1 MAERLDAKI
10 RPLLITDWYPGG
22 TRCPTQ
28 SRRDCGLSCYC
39 QHAQQMGTGHH
50 GHACPWALVRVHGDA
65 HAGACHSMR
74 AVTGSGLD
82 SHPAFSK
89 SMAFLKECGVHVI
102 YEPEKYPPKNEVP
115 CRLSPC
121 ITHEHVSVLGDE
133 RAWLWQAVSSCV
145 GFHETVWVG
154 VALRNGYMREMSV
167 ATYDQHTFAA
177 WNLRAFHDTP
187 FLDTST

>member
-1 MAERLDAKI
+1 MRRYDRFSSQTGIPEEPDVLPRADAIVVFPATVNTLNK
-10 RPLLITDWYPGG
+10 
-22 TRCPTQ
+22 
-28 SRRDCGLSCYC
+28 
-39 QHAQQMGTGHH
+39 
-50 GHACPWALVRVHGDA
+50 WALGIMDTLA
-65 HAGACHSMR
+65 LGLLCEYMGMR
-74 AVTGSGLD
+74 MPVLAIPCVLTGSGLD